1 VLHSSWDNDDV
12 VERAII
18 VDAAPKAPRLF
29 LVAMLIAVVHGAD
42 EFARAG
48 VMAAP
53 GGRGEA
59 HAAHSAAVLAQQP
72 HLSGTVRDERGEPIV
87 DMEVVALR
95 RSADR
100 RRLEIHG
107 RARTDDRGQYRIR
120 LPAGTNDYLVRVHG
134 YGDSRLRS
142 TSAQAVLMYPVM
154 YYPAATASSAA
165 WPVEVEPGD
174 ERAGIDFT
182 LHALR
187 GVRVSGT
194 LPNSGTLAGRSVA
207 LSLVAVQA
215 GQPQWDL
222 PLGSAR
228 VPPEGRFSFSN
239 VPPGTY
245 LLCAVAFPF
254 HADRPTATVR
264 DMSGTSLLGVRMTV
278 GRRVSGPVGPP
289 PPGDT
294 SWIKETV
301 IVEDADVEVPLT
313 FSRGAR
319 LSGRLVFDGASIAPT
334 ADVLERTAVR
344 ILAADGAD
352 LGPVPLSGLEAGGQ
366 FQIVGVPPGDYEIE
380 LQWPN
385 YAGWHLRSLT
395 VSGRDLFGRPIAVGS
410 TDIKDVVFTFTDRPT
425 SIAGVLRTASGQPV
439 EGGGTV
445 IAFPTDRATWS
456 GTWPWLAART
466 GQSVEGGRFA
476 VQVRGAGEYYVAGV
490 SLVPSAIRPRLTDA
504 TVLEALARSAIVVRA
519 AEGQQLTADVTASDA
534 P

>member
-1 VLHSSWDNDDV
+1 
-12 VERAII
+12 
-18 VDAAPKAPRLF
+18 
-29 LVAMLIAVVHGAD
+29 
-42 EFARAG
+42 
-48 VMAAP
+48 
-53 GGRGEA
+53 
-59 HAAHSAAVLAQQP
+59 
-72 HLSGTVRDERGEPIV
+72 
-87 DMEVVALR
+87 
-95 RSADR
+95 
-100 RRLEIHG
+100 
-107 RARTDDRGQYRIR
+107 
-120 LPAGTNDYLVRVHG
+120 
-134 YGDSRLRS
+134 
-142 TSAQAVLMYPVM
+142 
-154 YYPAATASSAA
+154 
-165 WPVEVEPGD
+165 
-174 ERAGIDFT
+174 
-182 LHALR
+182 
-187 GVRVSGT
+187 
-194 LPNSGTLAGRSVA
+194 
-207 LSLVAVQA
+207 
-215 GQPQWDL
+215 
-222 PLGSAR
+222 
-228 VPPEGRFSFSN
+228 
-239 VPPGTY
+239 
-245 LLCAVAFPF
+245 
-254 HADRPTATVR
+254 
-264 DMSGTSLLGVRMTV
+264 
-278 GRRVSGPVGPP
+278 
-289 PPGDT
+289 
-294 SWIKETV
+294 V

-352 LGPVPLSGLEAGGQ
+352 LGPVPRSGLEAGGQ